1 MRSIKN
7 MSEGDVGAKS
17 DGDIMSKYEGMNET
31 ELMSA
36 LMRNV
41 AEAKSDGSFS
51 ESQLDEFVSFVSSS
65 LDEASRE
72 RLAEL
77 VKMIKG

>member
-17 DGDIMSKYEGMNET
+17 DGDIMKKYEGMNET

-51 ESQLDEFVSFVSSS
+51 ESQLDEFVAFVSSS

-72 RLAEL
+72 RLTEL

>member
-7 MSEGDVGAKS
+7 MSECDVGAKS